1 MGILKGDRAYLDER
15 PDLGKGGHQ
24 GEWVLCDGSH
34 WDLLKI
40 LQKSQ
45 GPRGKEECCY

>member
-1 MGILKGDRAYLDER
+1 MGILKGDRAYLDESS
-15 PDLGKGGHQ
+15 DLEKGRHQ
-24 GEWVLCDGSH
+24 GKRVLCKGSH

-45 GPRGKEECCY
+45 GMRGKEKESY